1 MANEVGSQNNPAK
14 VSDPTEKIPIPVLST
29 LNDSALDA
37 IQTTN
42 QKVISELNQNSSD
55 NWSDEDWN
63 LYNAAATNIKAVQ
76 DAKVAKTSGDCVS
89 KQTDKGYTLTD
100 SKKCEAFV
108 NSTAYKQARA
118 LQKDPIS
125 LPDPCGTSELAGIN
139 TELLKFFQKLK
150 GLKKWGDLY
159 INGTINKIGQVSSL
173 IRNTA
178 SIIGAILKILVQR
191 LRDYLIGKIRAGIQ
205 DLIDMLLPTVAKAI
219 KNTIIQKIVDTIFCK
234 FKEIASGLAQM
245 VADFL
250 FELIGK
256 IVNVPFCA
264 AMQWTNA
271 LVNKLASDI
280 DRAVG
285 PILDAINDVLGPV
298 TKIVGSVFQALDFI
312 LGFESFLCAKPN
324 CPEIKDF
331 KADPFWG
338 GPTQKDI
345 DNFNN
350 FLPVPSDSDVIGA
363 VDKWTKNIPI
373 FGGKLGQYDG
383 TIPDSITQC
392 DGAPFRCGPPSVEIF
407 GGGGFGAAG
416 RSVVDRVGKI
426 VGVDLTFGGSGYTSP
441 PFVSIIDNCEN
452 GQYASAYT
460 VINDDGVVTDVVM
473 VSIGCGYLPEPNGF
487 DEFNQP
493 IDSTT
498 RTRTVVNDYV
508 ICLSGF
514 KILSTGIAYKPT
526 DTVKI
531 TPDIPNLNA
540 VISITDSGQILD
552 IKLSNK
558 ICGLTDVPEIEINS
572 EMGAGVEIK
581 PVFDIIRVSE
591 TNPQDSQSVENTGG
605 ATPPP
610 ARAGG
615 GGNLSNQ
622 EPSISIDALSKKILD
637 SEILANEDQLST
649 TIKYGSRAGKANI
662 IRVVDCVT

>member
-1 MANEVGSQNNPAK
+1 MANKVGSQNQPAK
-14 VSDPTEKIPIPVLST
+14 VSDPTEKIPVPVLTT

-37 IQTTN
+37 IQITN
-42 QKVISELNQNSSD
+42 QKVISDLNQKSSD
-55 NWSDEDWN
+55 NWSNEEWD
-63 LYNAAATNIKAVQ
+63 LYSAAATNIKAVQ
-76 DAKVAKTSGDCVS
+76 DAKLAKTSDDCVS
-89 KQTDKGYTLTD
+89 KQTDKGFTLSD

-118 LQKDPIS
+118 LQQDPIS

-150 GLKKWGDLY
+150 ALKKWGQLY

-173 IRNTA
+173 IRNSA
-178 SIIGAILKILVQR
+178 SIIAAILKILIQR

-205 DLIDMLLPTVAKAI
+205 DLIDMLMPTVAKAI
-219 KNTIIQKIVDTIFCK
+219 KNTIIQKVVDTIFCK

-264 AMQWTNA
+264 ALQWTNA
-271 LVNKLASDI
+271 LVNKLAASI
-280 DRAVG
+280 DKAVG

-298 TKIVGSVFQALDFI
+298 TKVVGSVFQALDFI

-350 FLPVPSDSDVIGA
+350 FLPIPSDSDLIEGA
-363 VDKWTKNIPI
+363 TGWTKNIPI

-383 TIPDSITQC
+383 TIPDNITQC
-392 DGAPFRCGPPSVEIF
+392 DGAPFRCGPPTVEIF

-416 RSVVDRVGKI
+416 RAVVDKVGKI
-426 VGVDLTFGGSGYTSP
+426 VGVDLIFGGSGYTSP
-441 PFVSIIDNCEN
+441 PFVSIVDNCQN
-452 GQYASAYT
+452 GNYASGYT
-460 VINDDGVVTDVVM
+460 VIDDDGVVVDVIIVTP
-473 VSIGCGYLPEPNGF
+473 GNGYLPEPNGF
-487 DEFNQP
+487 NEFDQP
-493 IDSTT
+493 VDFT
-498 RTRTVVNDYV
+498 RPARTVVNDYV

-514 KILSTGIAYKPT
+514 QVLSTGIAYKPT

-531 TPDIPNLNA
+531 TPNIPNLNA
-540 VISITDSGQILD
+540 TISITDSGQILD
-552 IKLSNK
+552 IKLANK
-558 ICGLTDVPEIEINS
+558 ICGLTVIPEIEINS

-581 PVFDIIRVSE
+581 PLFDIIRISD
-591 TNPQDSQSVENTGG
+591 TDPLDSRSVQTDGGEN
-605 ATPPP
+605 
-610 ARAGG
+610 
-615 GGNLSNQ
+615 LLDQ
-622 EPSISIDALSKKILD
+622 EANISIDSISKKILD
-637 SEILANEDQLST
+637 SEIIADDSQLSAV
-649 TIKYGSRAGKANI
+649 IKSGSRVGKANI
-662 IRVVDCVT
+662 VRVVDCIT

>member
-1 MANEVGSQNNPAK
+1 MANEVGSQNQPAK
-14 VSDPTEKIPIPVLST
+14 VSDPTEKIPVPVLTT

-37 IQTTN
+37 IQITN
-42 QKVISELNQNSSD
+42 QKVITDLNQKSSD
-55 NWSDEDWN
+55 NWTDEEWG

-89 KQTDKGYTLTD
+89 KQTDKGYTLSD

-118 LQKDPIS
+118 LQQDPIS

-150 GLKKWGDLY
+150 ALKKWGDLY

-173 IRNTA
+173 IRN
-178 SIIGAILKILVQR
+178 SSRIIGAILKILVQR

-205 DLIDMLLPTVAKAI
+205 DLIDMILPTVSKAV

-234 FKEIASGLAQM
+234 FKEIASSLAQM

-264 AMQWTNA
+264 ALQWTNA
-271 LVNKLASDI
+271 LVNKLAASI
-280 DRAVG
+280 DKAVG

-363 VDKWTKNIPI
+363 VDQWTKNIPI

-392 DGAPFRCGPPSVEIF
+392 DGAPFRCGPPTVEIF

-416 RSVVDRVGKI
+416 RAVVDRIGRV

-441 PFVSIIDNCEN
+441 PFVSIVDNCQN
-452 GQYASAYT
+452 GQYASGYT
-460 VINDDGVVTDVVM
+460 VINDDGEVTDVVM

-487 DEFNQP
+487 DEFDQP
-493 IDSTT
+493 VDFT
-498 RTRTVVNDYV
+498 RPTRTVVNDYV

-514 KILSTGIAYKPT
+514 QILSTGIAYKPT

-531 TPDIPNLNA
+531 TPDIPGLNA
-540 VISITDSGQILD
+540 TISITDSGQILD
-552 IKLSNK
+552 IKLVNK
-558 ICGLTDVPEIEINS
+558 ICGLTVIPEIEINS

-581 PVFDIIRVSE
+581 PLFDIIRISD
-591 TNPQDSQSVENTGG
+591 TDPLDSRSVEIDGRLRDGG
-605 ATPPP
+605 D
-610 ARAGG
+610 
-615 GGNLSNQ
+615 NLRDREAN
-622 EPSISIDALSKKILD
+622 ISIDAISKKILD
-637 SEILANEDQLST
+637 SEMIADNTQLSATIT
-649 TIKYGSRAGKANI
+649 TGSRSGRANI
-662 IRVVDCVT
+662 VRVVDCVT